1 MKLSEKIDWRYLE
14 KQFGAVYD
22 DDLRIPTKSDTYSN
36 LKPDGHSDL
45 KPDSGDVIS
54 AVSCG

>member
-1 MKLSEKIDWRYLE
+1 
-14 KQFGAVYD
+14 V
-22 DDLRIPTKSDTYSN
+22 RIPTKSDTYSN